1 MPTRS
6 PYVELRCQSAFSFLR
21 GVSLPEALIERAAA
35 LGYSSIALADRAG
48 MYAAPRLHKA
58 AQQHGLRPIFGA
70 EVTVAEHPLLL
81 LCEDARGY
89 RNLCRLITR
98 TKQREPSQAS
108 LSWETLAAEGQG
120 LFALTGGSEGA
131 IGQALGRGAYDEA
144 DDALQRLIAALGPDH
159 VAAELQLHFDE
170 EEDRRNGAVVQ
181 LGRAHRLPLVLTND
195 VRMAAPEQQ
204 LLCDALTC
212 VREGVQLEH
221 AGTRLLKNGERY
233 LKGPQEMAA
242 LLPDLPQAVENTVG
256 IAERCQFSMKELS
269 YRFPD
274 FPLPPGEDQI
284 GFLRAVVYDAAPTRF
299 RPLGEKAR
307 AQIERELKLIDQL
320 GLAGYFL
327 IVWDIIQFCKS
338 RGILVQGRGS
348 AANSAVCFA
357 LGITA
362 VDPLKMDLL
371 FERFLSEERGEW
383 PDIDL
388 DLPSGSRREEVIQYL
403 YRKYGA
409 HACALTAV
417 VISYRE
423 RSALRDLGK
432 VLGFD
437 KGALDRISRHLH
449 RFGGPEDEDAT
460 GEADARDGE
469 GDPERAAADGADPA
483 EAEIRQALREAGMDP
498 ADERLQLLTQLY
510 AEAQELPRHIGQHPG
525 GMVIAAGR
533 LDEVV
538 PLEPARMPGRV
549 VLQWDKDDC
558 ADLGMVKI
566 DLLGLGMMAA
576 LEEATHLVPLHDG
589 APFDI
594 AALPPDDPEV
604 YRLLKRADTVGMF
617 QVESRAQ
624 QRVLSATQPDRFYD
638 LVVQVGLIRPGPIVG
653 KMVGPYIRRRIG
665 SEPIAYPHPSLQ
677 PILERTL
684 GVPLFQEQV
693 MKMAMVAAGFTGGQ
707 AELLRRAMDS
717 KRGDTR
723 KEAKM
728 RELVGLLRE
737 GLQNQGMPPE
747 AAAQIEHAITSF
759 AQYGFPE
766 SHAISFA
773 ILAYASAYLKAHH
786 PAVFYTSL
794 LNAWPMGFYH
804 PSTLLHD
811 ARRHGVRVL
820 PIDVNHS
827 KVLCT
832 IEHPPDRE
840 HYHWSP
846 ELPPNVV
853 PLSGAALHQRPPRGA
868 SPDTGPPSRVV
879 RLGLRFVRGLS
890 VRAAEALVREQ
901 PFQDLADV
909 RRRCPELTQAE
920 LLTLAEIGAFAGL
933 PDQPSRREAL
943 WQVSQL
949 AQSGGPLLQRLSD
962 DASPLAEMS
971 LAERV
976 LADLEGTGV
985 TVGPHPLRLCRPQ
998 LAELGAVTAERVG
1011 TLPHGTEVR
1020 VAGLVIVRQRP
1031 ATARGAFFL
1040 TMEDES
1046 GLLSATVS
1054 PQDFGTMRP
1063 VLISAT
1069 GLLLHGTVD
1078 VRDGARSLRVSRC
1091 YDLGQVLSAYGA
1103 TLRPTTTYGRSYG

>member
-1 MPTRS
+1 MTS
-6 PYVELRCQSAFSFLR
+6 PYVELRCKSAFSFLT
-21 GVSLPEALIERAAA
+21 GASLPEALVERAAE
-35 LGYSSIALADRAG
+35 LGYTSLAIADRAG
-48 MYAAPRLHKA
+48 LYAAPRLHKA
-58 AQQHGLRPIFGA
+58 AQKAGLHPIYGA
-70 EVTVAEHPLLL
+70 EILVEDHPLLL

-98 TKQREPSQAS
+98 TKQVGAPNEGTS
-108 LSWETLAAEGQG
+108 LRFSDLEAEGQG
-120 LFALTGGSEGA
+120 LFALSGGSEGA
-131 IGQALGRGAYDEA
+131 IGSALLRGDYEEADRALQQLVAALGR
-144 DDALQRLIAALGPDH
+144 DH

-170 EEDRRNGAVVQ
+170 EEDRRNAAVVQ
-181 LGRAHRLPLVLTND
+181 LGRSHRLPLVLTND
-195 VRMAAPEQQ
+195 VRMASPEQQ

-212 VREGVQLEH
+212 VREGVQLER
-221 AGTRLLKNGERY
+221 AGTRLLKNGERF
-233 LKGPQEMAA
+233 LKSPKEMAL
-242 LLPDLPQAVENTVG
+242 LLPDLPQAVENSVA
-256 IAERCQFSMKELS
+256 IAERCRFSMKDLS

-274 FPLPPGEDQI
+274 FPLPHGEDQAA
-284 GFLRAVVYDAAPTRF
+284 FLRAVVFDAAPARF
-299 RPLGEKAR
+299 RPLDEKAR
-307 AQIERELKLIDQL
+307 AQLERELRLIEQL
-320 GLAGYFL
+320 GLSGYFL
-327 IVWDIIQFCKS
+327 IVWDIIQFCRS

-362 VDPLKMDLL
+362 VDPLKMNLL

-417 VISYRE
+417 VITYRE

-432 VLGFD
+432 ALGFD

-449 RFGGPEDEDAT
+449 HFGGPEDET
-460 GEADARDGE
+460 TDGPGIDSSE
-469 GDPERAAADGADPA
+469 NEVSDNAPEL
-483 EAEIRQALREAGMDP
+483 EITRALREAGMESSD
-498 ADERLQLLTQLY
+498 RRVVVLQELWAAL
-510 AEAQELPRHIGQHPG
+510 QELPRHIGQHPG

-538 PLEPARMPGRV
+538 PLEPARMAGRV

-576 LEEATHLVPLHDG
+576 LEDATRLVPEHDG
-589 APFDI
+589 ASFDI
-594 AALPPDDPEV
+594 AALPPDDPAV
-604 YRLLKRADTVGMF
+604 YELLKRADTIGLF

-624 QRVLSATQPDRFYD
+624 QRVLQSTKPDRFYD

-665 SEPIAYPHPSLQ
+665 KEPVSFPHPSLQ
-677 PILERTL
+677 DILLRTL

-723 KEAKM
+723 KEARM

-737 GLQNQGMPPE
+737 GMKRKGIDAE
-747 AAAQIEHAITSF
+747 SAAQIEHAITSF

-804 PSTLLHD
+804 PLTLLHD
-811 ARRHGVRVL
+811 ARRRGVRVL
-820 PIDVNHS
+820 PIDVNRS
-827 KVLCT
+827 EVRCT
-832 IEHPPDRE
+832 IEHPPDAD
-840 HYHWSP
+840 HYHWSA
-846 ELPPNVV
+846 ELPRNVV
-853 PLSGAALHQRPPRGA
+853 PINAAAVHQQPVRGPAGLA
-868 SPDTGPPSRVV
+868 SAPPPSRVV

-890 VRAAEALVREQ
+890 RRSAEALVRARKEAL
-901 PFQDLADV
+901 FSDLADV
-909 RRRCPELTQAE
+909 KKRCPELTQPE
-920 LLTLAEIGAFAGL
+920 LATLAEIGAFAGL
-933 PDQPSRREAL
+933 PGHPTRREAL
-943 WQVSQL
+943 WQASQL
-949 AQSGGPLLQRLSD
+949 AQSGGPLLQEISD
-962 DASPLAEMS
+962 EESPLEEMS

-976 LADLEGTGV
+976 AADLEGTGIS
-985 TVGPHPLRLCRPQ
+985 VGPHPLRFAREILADLQVVPAAQTGQ
-998 LAELGAVTAERVG
+998 LAHGARVK
-1011 TLPHGTEVR
+1011 

-1031 ATARGAFFL
+1031 ATAAGAFFL
-1040 TMEDES
+1040 TLEDET
-1046 GLLSATVS
+1046 GLHSVTVS
-1054 PQDFGTMRP
+1054 PQDFSAMRP
-1063 VLISAT
+1063 VLITAT
-1069 GLLLHGTVD
+1069 GLVIHGTID
-1078 VRDGARSLRVSRC
+1078 VRDGARSIRC
-1091 YDLGQVLSAYGA
+1091 QRCQDLGQVLK
-1103 TLRPTTTYGRSYG
+1103 TYGTPLDVQAGARSFC

>member
-1 MPTRS
+1 MTS
-6 PYVELRCQSAFSFLR
+6 PYVELRCKSAFSFLT
-21 GVSLPEALIERAAA
+21 GASLPEALVERAAE
-35 LGYSSIALADRAG
+35 LGYTSLAIADRAG
-48 MYAAPRLHKA
+48 LYAAPRLHKA
-58 AQQHGLRPIFGA
+58 AQKAGLHPIYGA
-70 EVTVAEHPLLL
+70 EVLVEDRPLLL

-98 TKQREPSQAS
+98 TKQVGAGAEGAS
-108 LSWETLAAEGQG
+108 LRFRDLEAEGQG
-120 LFALTGGSEGA
+120 LFALSGGSEGT
-131 IGQALGRGAYDEA
+131 IGSALQRGDYEEADHAMQQLVAALGR
-144 DDALQRLIAALGPDH
+144 DH
-159 VAAELQLHFDE
+159 IAAELQLHFDE
-170 EEDRRNGAVVQ
+170 EEDRRNAAVVQ
-181 LGRAHRLPLVLTND
+181 LGRSHGLPLVLTND
-195 VRMAAPEQQ
+195 VRMATPEQQ

-212 VREGVQLEH
+212 VREGVQLER
-221 AGTRLLKNGERY
+221 AGTRLLKNGERF
-233 LKGPQEMAA
+233 LKSPHDMAL
-242 LLPDLPQAVENTVG
+242 LLPDLPQAVENSAA
-256 IAERCQFSMKELS
+256 IAERCRFSMKELS

-274 FPLPPGEDQI
+274 FPLPHGEDQAA
-284 GFLRAVVYDAAPTRF
+284 FLRAVVFDAAPARF
-299 RPLGEKAR
+299 RPLDEKAR
-307 AQIERELKLIDQL
+307 NQLERELRLIEQL
-320 GLAGYFL
+320 GLSGYFL

-362 VDPLKMDLL
+362 VDPLKMNLL

-403 YRKYGA
+403 YRKYGS

-417 VISYRE
+417 VITYRE

-432 VLGFD
+432 ALGFD
-437 KGALDRISRHLH
+437 KGALDRIARHLH
-449 RFGGPEDEDAT
+449 HYGAPEDEASDGNDADT
-460 GEADARDGE
+460 SENE
-469 GDPERAAADGADPA
+469 VSEMTLQPEL
-483 EAEIRQALREAGMDP
+483 EITRALREAGMESGD
-498 ADERLQLLTQLY
+498 RRVIVLQELWAAL
-510 AEAQELPRHIGQHPG
+510 QELPRHIGQHPG

-538 PLEPARMPGRV
+538 PLEPARMAGRV

-558 ADLGMVKI
+558 ADVGMVKI

-576 LEEATHLVPLHDG
+576 LEDATRLVPEHDG
-589 APFDI
+589 ASFDI
-594 AALPPDDPEV
+594 AALPPDDPAV
-604 YRLLKRADTVGMF
+604 YELLKRADTIGLF

-624 QRVLSATQPDRFYD
+624 QRVLQSTKPDRFYD

-665 SEPIAYPHPSLQ
+665 KEPVSFPHPSLAD
-677 PILERTL
+677 ILLRTL

-723 KEAKM
+723 KEARM

-737 GLQNQGMPPE
+737 GMQRKGIDAE
-747 AAAQIEHAITSF
+747 SAAQIEHAITSF

-804 PSTLLHD
+804 PLTLLHD
-811 ARRHGVRVL
+811 ARRRGVRVL
-820 PIDVNHS
+820 PIDVNRS
-827 KVLCT
+827 EGRCT
-832 IEHPPDRE
+832 IEHPPDAD
-840 HYHWSP
+840 HYHWSA
-846 ELPPNVV
+846 ELPRNVV
-853 PLSGAALHQRPPRGA
+853 PLAVAAVHQQPVRGPAGLSGEP
-868 SPDTGPPSRVV
+868 PPSRVV

-890 VRAAEALVREQ
+890 RRSAEALVQARKEA
-901 PFQDLADV
+901 PFTDLADV
-909 RRRCPELTQAE
+909 KQRCPELTQPE
-920 LLTLAEIGAFAGL
+920 LATLAEIGAFAGL
-933 PDQPSRREAL
+933 PGQPTRREAL
-943 WQVSQL
+943 WQASQL
-949 AQSGGPLLQRLSD
+949 AQSGGPLLQKLSD
-962 DASPLAEMS
+962 EESPLEEMS

-976 LADLEGTGV
+976 AADLEGTGIS
-985 TVGPHPLRLCRPQ
+985 VGPHPLRFAREI
-998 LAELGAVTAERVG
+998 LADLQIVTAAQ
-1011 TLPHGTEVR
+1011 TDKLPHGARVK

-1031 ATARGAFFL
+1031 ATAAGAFFL
-1040 TMEDES
+1040 TLEDET
-1046 GLLSATVS
+1046 GLHSVTVS
-1054 PQDFGTMRP
+1054 PQDFSAMRP

-1069 GLLLHGTVD
+1069 GLIIHGTID
-1078 VRDGARSLRVSRC
+1078 VREGARSIRC
-1091 YDLGQVLSAYGA
+1091 QRCQDLGQVLN
-1103 TLRPTTTYGRSYG
+1103 TYGTPLDVQASARSFC

>member
-1 MPTRS
+1 MTRS

-21 GVSLPEALIERAAA
+21 GVSLPEPLVERAAA
-35 LGYSSIALADRAG
+35 LGYSSLAITDRAG
-48 MYAAPRLHKA
+48 LYAAPRLHKA

-70 EVTVAEHPLLL
+70 EVQVAGSPLLL

-98 TKQREPSQAS
+98 TKQRDAGPEGAS
-108 LSWETLAAEGQG
+108 LDWEVLEAEGQG
-120 LFALTGGSEGA
+120 LFALTGGGEGA
-131 IGQALGRGAYDEA
+131 IGAALARGAYDEA
-144 DDALQRLIAALGPDH
+144 DHTMQRLIGALGREH

-170 EEDRRNGAVVQ
+170 EEDRRNAAIVQ
-181 LGRAHRLPLVLTND
+181 LGRSHHLPLVLTND
-195 VRMAAPEQQ
+195 VRMASPEQQ

-212 VREGVQLEH
+212 VREGVQLEQ

-233 LKGPQEMAA
+233 LKSPQDMAA
-242 LLPDLPQAVENTVG
+242 LLPDLPQAIENTAV
-256 IAERCQFSMKELS
+256 IAERCGFSMKDLS

-274 FPLPPGEDQI
+274 FPLPPGEAQAA
-284 GFLRAVVYDAAPTRF
+284 FLRAVVFDAAPARF
-299 RPLGEKAR
+299 RPLGDRAR
-307 AQIERELKLIDQL
+307 QQLERELRLIDQL
-320 GLAGYFL
+320 GMTGYFL

-417 VISYRE
+417 VITYRE

-437 KGALDRISRHLH
+437 KGAIDAISRHLH
-449 RFGGPEDEDAT
+449 RFGGPEDEA
-460 GEADARDGE
+460 ELSE
-469 GDPERAAADGADPA
+469 
-483 EAEIRQALREAGMDP
+483 EAETAEPVDSEIVLALQKAGMDP
-498 ADERLQLLTQLY
+498 KDPRLSLLTQLY
-510 AEAQELPRHIGQHPG
+510 DEAQELPRHIGQHPG

-566 DLLGLGMMAA
+566 DLLGLGMMAV
-576 LEEATHLVPLHDG
+576 LEEATRLCPEHDG
-589 APFDI
+589 EPFDI
-594 AALPPDDPEV
+594 ATLPPDDPAV
-604 YRLLKRADTVGMF
+604 YSLLKRADTVGLF

-624 QRVLSATQPDRFYD
+624 QRVLQATQPDRFYD

-665 SEPIAYPHPSLQ
+665 KEPVSFPHPSLQ
-677 PILERTL
+677 PILLRTL

-737 GLQNQGMPPE
+737 GMKQKGIDPQ
-747 AAAQIEHAITSF
+747 AAAEIERAITSF

-773 ILAYASAYLKAHH
+773 ILAYASTYLKAHH
-786 PAVFYTSL
+786 PAVFYASL

-804 PSTLLHD
+804 PSTILHD
-811 ARRHGVRVL
+811 ARRHGVRVM
-820 PIDVNHS
+820 PIDVNRS
-827 KVLCT
+827 DVPCT
-832 IEHPPDRE
+832 IEHPPDAD

-853 PLSGAALHQRPPRGA
+853 RFGQAALHYRPA
-868 SPDTGPPSRVV
+868 TGSGEAAPPPPSRIV

-890 VRAAEALVREQ
+890 VRSAEALVRERTEQ
-901 PFQDLADV
+901 PFADLADV
-909 RRRCPELTQAE
+909 KRRCPELSQAE

-949 AQSGGPLLQRLSD
+949 AQSGGPLLHHL
-962 DASPLAEMS
+962 AEEGSPLAEMS

-985 TVGPHPLRLCRPQ
+985 SVGPHPLRLVRSS
-998 LAELGAVTAERVG
+998 LDELQVVTAAQTNELR
-1011 TLPHGTEVR
+1011 PESQVR

-1040 TMEDES
+1040 TLEDES
-1046 GLLSATVS
+1046 GLLSVTVS
-1054 PQDFGTMRP
+1054 PQDFPEMQQ

-1069 GLLLHGTVD
+1069 GLLIDGTVE
-1078 VRDGARSLRVSRC
+1078 VRDGSRSIRARRC
-1091 YDLGQVLSAYGA
+1091 RDLGAVLSGLG
-1103 TLRPTTTYGRSYG
+1103 TPLRSTTTYGRTYC